1 MVLRICGW
9 VALLLIQCVGG
20 RFSRD
25 CDCAFLKNR
34 IARFEEAALH
44 SKPCDCD
51 CGNVDEPVLLG
62 LRVDDYESVV
72 GYETTGSYG
81 IPGTVTVQPHVEVRI
96 RIFGI
101 NLLKVQTVLLT
112 QSEAE
117 CLDTSLVTPSREF
130 NPFDP
135 ESFGFS
141 VVFPQDGVIY
151 YVCFAWSVP
160 GSLPSNQSIPA
171 DETVHQGN
179 KEFQRVAVYSKSK
192 VYYLP
197 LPLQICMLCVLLV
210 LSGLFSGLNL
220 GLMTLNRT
228 ELQIIRKCG
237 DKTERKFAEKIYP
250 VRKRGNYL
258 LCSLLLGNV
267 LVNSAIS
274 ILFDDLTTGFI
285 ALAVSSFGIVVFGEI
300 VPQAICSRYG
310 LAVGAYTVV
319 LTKFFML
326 LTAPISWPISKIL
339 DKCLGEEVGQ
349 VYNKDRLLELIRL
362 SKEQEGELRNCQE
375 VQIVTGA
382 LELSRKTVADVMT
395 NIKDV
400 FMLSAEMILTPSVVN
415 EIVKSGYTRIPVYE
429 GDNRNLIV
437 GILNVKDLA
446 LLDPEDQL
454 PLNSICKF
462 YQHPVR
468 FVMEDTPL
476 SLMLEEFKKG
486 HYHLALVQRIVDD
499 GVNDPVYQ
507 VVGLITLE
515 DIIEEIIQ
523 AEIMDEFDV
532 MRESRRKVRRRSV
545 FLSEPT
551 NQMLYPEL
559 ETFATSPQM
568 VLAAYQ
574 FLSTTFEAF
583 SAEFISRGVFDRLM
597 NQYVLHV
604 HAPDQYEPM
613 KLLYQKDLPSDAF
626 LLILEGRATVVVGR
640 DDMIFDAGPFH
651 HFGYDVLKTVSSSSE
666 LSQWICTAMETDVF
680 PSQEALINAS
690 VFVPDYSLR
699 ISTDVV
705 FLRLTASQYLNAVRA
720 TVLERG
726 HGSHPNRGSQRQMNS
741 MPNVHMANRNSF
753 CGPLSKS
760 PSLSNSSSREN
771 VSPKSA
777 VSPTSVSSP
786 ELEAHKVSQYPSRG
800 SPSSQ
805 IKMNSFTSRQQHY

>member
-1 MVLRICGW
+1 MVLPLSGW
-9 VALLLIQCVGG
+9 VLLLLFRNVEQV
-20 RFSRD
+20 FFHE
-25 CDCAFLKNR
+25 CDCALLKNR
-34 IARFEEAALH
+34 IAQLENAARH
-44 SKPCDCD
+44 GKPCDCD
-51 CGNVDEPVLLG
+51 CGNVDEPVMLG
-62 LRVDDYESVV
+62 LRVDDHEVVV
-72 GYETTGSYG
+72 GYD
-81 IPGTVTVQPHVEVRI
+81 IPGTVIVQPYVEVRL

-112 QSEAE
+112 QSETE
-117 CLDTSLVTPSREF
+117 CLDTSLVTPNREF
-130 NPFDP
+130 HPFDP
-135 ESFGFS
+135 ESFSFS
-141 VVFPQDGVIY
+141 VVFPQDGVTY
-151 YVCFAWSVP
+151 YVCFAWNVP
-160 GSLPSNQSIPA
+160 GSSPSNQSIPA

-197 LPLQICMLCVLLV
+197 LPLQISMLCVLLV

-237 DKTERKFAEKIYP
+237 DKMERRFAEKIYP

-285 ALAVSSFGIVVFGEI
+285 ALAVSSLGIVVFGEI

-310 LAVGAYTVV
+310 LAVGAYTVM

-362 SKEQEGELRNCQE
+362 SKEQEAELRNCQE

-400 FMLSAEMILTPSVVN
+400 FMLSSDMTLTPSVVN
-415 EIVKSGYTRIPVYE
+415 EIVKAGYTRIPVYE

-476 SLMLEEFKKG
+476 SMMLEEFKKG

-499 GVNDPVYQ
+499 GMNDPVYQ

-523 AEIMDEFDV
+523 AEIMDEFDL
-532 MRESRRKVRRRSV
+532 MRESRRRVAKRRSI

-551 NQMLYPEL
+551 NQMLHPEL

-568 VLAAYQ
+568 ILAAYQ
-574 FLSTTFEAF
+574 FLTTTFEAF
-583 SAEFISRGVFDRLM
+583 GADFISRRVFDRLM

-626 LLILEGRATVVVGR
+626 LLILEGRASVVIGR
-640 DDMIFDAGPFH
+640 DDMLFDAGPFH
-651 HFGYDVLKTVSSSSE
+651 HFGYDVLKTVATSGE
-666 LSQWICTAMETDVF
+666 LSQWICTAIETDVF
-680 PSQEALINAS
+680 PSQEALISAS
-690 VFVPDYSLR
+690 VFVPDFSLR
-699 ISTDVV
+699 ISTDMV
-705 FLRLTASQYLNAVRA
+705 FFRLTASQYLNAVRA

-726 HGSHPNRGSQRQMNS
+726 HSAQLRRGSQKQMNS
-741 MPNVHMANRNSF
+741 MPNVHVANGSY
-753 CGPLSKS
+753 CGRSSLT
-760 PSLSNSSSREN
+760 PSLSITDSREN
-771 VSPKSA
+771 VSPKST
-777 VSPTSVSSP
+777 VSPTSISSP
-786 ELEAHKVSQYPSRG
+786 ELDSHKVSRHPSKN
-800 SPSSQ
+800 SQSSQ
-805 IKMNSFTSRQQHY
+805 IPFSSKHLQHF